1 MEKKTREHYLS
12 LVQVGNI
19 VAFRWMD
26 KMFSGKIIG
35 PDPAGWVIQTKNG
48 SLYVVNKDSIAWVKN
63 GSHWP
68 IGIYNALKYSNG
80 AAKTN

>member
-1 MEKKTREHYLS
+1 MEKKTRKYYLS

-35 PDPAGWVIQTKNG
+35 TDPIGWLIQTKNG
-48 SLYVVNKDSIAWVKN
+48 SLYVVGKDDIAWVKN